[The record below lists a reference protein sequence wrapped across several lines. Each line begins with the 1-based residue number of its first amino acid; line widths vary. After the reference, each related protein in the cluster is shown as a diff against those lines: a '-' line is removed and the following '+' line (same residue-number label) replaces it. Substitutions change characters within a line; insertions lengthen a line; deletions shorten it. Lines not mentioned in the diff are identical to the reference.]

1 MFKVASYLSLK
12 VSDVWNVLVAKFW
25 IQKPKLKKEKI
36 SRTINTLEKNSCYYV
51 AFFHITS
58 IQDLAFDNCHYLWQ
72 LWEVYTD

>member
-36 SRTINTLEKNSCYYV
+36 SRTINTLEKNSCYN
-51 AFFHITS
+51 A
-58 IQDLAFDNCHYLWQ
+58 A
-72 LWEVYTD
+72 